1 MTDTISLTAVPASA
15 LGTAPAPAPAQP
27 TSLYESHRDIPAF
40 HQATYPKR
48 RPDRFGDLR
57 RVQSAATSTVACTLD
72 LSYQQF
78 IDGDFA
84 VVEVGVSA

>member
-15 LGTAPAPAPAQP
+15 LGTAPAPAQP